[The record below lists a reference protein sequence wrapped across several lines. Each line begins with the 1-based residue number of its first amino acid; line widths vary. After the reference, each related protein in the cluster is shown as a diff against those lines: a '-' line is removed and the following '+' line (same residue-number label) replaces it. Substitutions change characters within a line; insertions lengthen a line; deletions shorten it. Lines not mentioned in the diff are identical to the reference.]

1 MLQTIRDKITGW
13 FAAVCLGAIAIV
25 FVFWGINLRS
35 VTAPTYAAKVNGER
49 IPLEAARRAW
59 QEQQARFQQM
69 MRSEIPEAFKK
80 QQQQAL
86 LDGLIRRTLISER
99 ARDLG
104 YRASDRIIAET
115 IMAAPELQ
123 VDGKFSR
130 ERYAAFLRERG
141 RSETQMEEELRTDI
155 ATNHLQAGVI
165 GSAFITPAELA
176 RRQALEGEQREIDY
190 VVIPANAFA
199 GTVSVADADVQAW
212 YDAHKSNYMTAET
225 ADAQYVELKLSD
237 VEKDINVDEAALKA
251 HYEQV
256 KDQFATQERRHARHI
271 LISVGEGTDDAAA
284 KKQADEVLAKVKAGG
299 DFAALAKQYSKDP
312 GSAEKGGDLGWASK
326 GMFVGPF
333 EDALF
338 SMSVGEIKGPVKT
351 QFGYHIIKLE
361 EIESGHVKSFEEVR
375 PQLEADYK
383 HEQAQ
388 AAFYDRTQKLADESF
403 AHLTEL
409 DGVAKTLGVP
419 VKTEKGFTRE
429 GGGELGKDPQIID
442 AVFSEPVLEKGQ
454 NSSLITV
461 GDDRALVVRVTDH
474 KAPEQKPLEAVRS
487 EITAELKQRA
497 EKEAVA
503 NKGAE
508 VLGKLNS
515 GTPWNQVAGAL
526 KVSAAGK
533 QFVSRDATN
542 VPAPV
547 LRTAFSV
554 PKASIIADK
563 PQFRGVATDD
573 DGYALVAVSAVRKGD
588 IAQLPEGERNGKTQQ
603 NARAIGSAEF
613 GAYVEDLERRAS
625 IDRNPAVFE

>member
-361 EIESGHVKSFEEVR
+361 EIESGHVKSF
-375 PQLEADYK
+375 
-383 HEQAQ
+383 
-388 AAFYDRTQKLADESF
+388 
-403 AHLTEL
+403 
-409 DGVAKTLGVP
+409 
-419 VKTEKGFTRE
+419 
-429 GGGELGKDPQIID
+429 
-442 AVFSEPVLEKGQ
+442 
-454 NSSLITV
+454 
-461 GDDRALVVRVTDH
+461 
-474 KAPEQKPLEAVRS
+474 
-487 EITAELKQRA
+487 
-497 EKEAVA
+497 
-503 NKGAE
+503 
-508 VLGKLNS
+508 
-515 GTPWNQVAGAL
+515 
-526 KVSAAGK
+526 
-533 QFVSRDATN
+533 
-542 VPAPV
+542 
-547 LRTAFSV
+547 
-554 PKASIIADK
+554 
-563 PQFRGVATDD
+563 
-573 DGYALVAVSAVRKGD
+573 
-588 IAQLPEGERNGKTQQ
+588 
-603 NARAIGSAEF
+603 
-613 GAYVEDLERRAS
+613 
-625 IDRNPAVFE
+625 